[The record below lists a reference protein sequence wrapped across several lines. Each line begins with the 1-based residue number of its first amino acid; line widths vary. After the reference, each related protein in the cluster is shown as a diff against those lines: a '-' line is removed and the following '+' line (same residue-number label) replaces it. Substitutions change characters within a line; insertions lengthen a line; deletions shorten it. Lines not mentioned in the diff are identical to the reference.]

1 MKKRLLCLLLALV
14 MTAAMLPASTIAA
27 FAEGEVY
34 TITVET
40 VGSGTV
46 EISSDTAS
54 ASEYVTVKMTAGDGL
69 FIKQMAAYADDVAFA
84 TINYNSPSFEEDTD
98 GFTMPAHNVTLRVTF
113 AAPSDFDT
121 TPDNP
126 TPHEP
131 GEPCAVSFDA
141 NGGEGTMES
150 TEVVY
155 GDAYTLPECDFTKSN
170 REFYK
175 WEVNGIE
182 YDAKDTILLF
192 SDVTVKAIW
201 SYGTQAYI
209 NDYSYDNSTTDIIG
223 VLKLHDLR
231 TDETRELTVIQD
243 TAFSSFDQPVNQDVE
258 QMTDDTK
265 SILNDRLYVYGE
277 IHRQSMTVSEPTVVA
292 ATDNRTFEI
301 SDTPGYDENGD
312 YFFSSRV
319 VEGDYANE
327 WQITVTLE
335 AEYTSVPMSYI
346 HVLSSDGG
354 YVDFWCEE
362 YQGNYDQPYDVPE
375 GAEVT
380 LSAVSENGYEFLGWY
395 KGDVNASSYDGMF
408 TDELISTENPYV
420 FNAEGYPYVCAKFTY
435 TGIVRPQGDQIQ
447 VWVADG
453 GTASVTYTP
462 SVKDNPYIKPMD
474 GTRYVSVGE
483 VVQFWQG
490 DEITVNAKPDAGYTF
505 KGWYHVRIEWGPG
518 DILPKYEGKPIALMP
533 RFTYKPA
540 VTVVEGDSEP
550 LRYVCAVFEKSDGC
564 LIGDVNAD
572 GTVNVH
578 DVTQL
583 QRLLAEYDTPSEAQK
598 IAADINGN
606 GELDIADATLLQEF
620 LAEYPVA
627 YPIATYQ

>member
-1 MKKRLLCLLLALV
+1 
-14 MTAAMLPASTIAA
+14 
-27 FAEGEVY
+27 
-34 TITVET
+34 
-40 VGSGTV
+40 
-46 EISSDTAS
+46 
-54 ASEYVTVKMTAGDGL
+54 
-69 FIKQMAAYADDVAFA
+69 
-84 TINYNSPSFEEDTD
+84 
-98 GFTMPAHNVTLRVTF
+98 
-113 AAPSDFDT
+113 
-121 TPDNP
+121 
-126 TPHEP
+126 
-131 GEPCAVSFDA
+131 
-141 NGGEGTMES
+141 MES

-182 YDAKDTILLF
+182 YDAKDTIPLF

-277 IHRQSMTVSEPTVVA
+277 IHSQSMTVSEPTVVA

-319 VEGDYANE
+319 VDGDYANE

-354 YVDFWCEE
+354 FVDFWCEE

-380 LSAVSENGYEFLGWY
+380 LSAVPENGYEFLGWY

-420 FNAEGYPYVCAKFTY
+420 FNAEGYPYICAKFTY

-447 VWVADG
+447 VWVTDG

-462 SVKDNPYIKPMD
+462 SVMDNPYIKPMD

-533 RFTYKPA
+533 SFTYKPA

-606 GELDIADATLLQEF
+606 GDLDIADATLLQEF